1 LTGSFLYAG
10 GTSDSCVPSPPCDS
24 ITRVT
29 PFPELKTDRLL
40 LRKFQLS
47 DAPDVQR
54 LAGAKEVAA
63 GTFLPHPYGNG
74 MAEQWIA
81 DQEQAHEGG
90 TAVSFAITLAGDAT
104 FIGSIGLD
112 MVQSHRHA
120 RLGYWLGAPYWNQG
134 YATEA
139 VRTVLRYGF
148 MQLNLHRIYSPHFE
162 GNAASGRVLQKVG
175 MTYEGRMREHYI
187 RFDRFVD
194 LELYGM
200 LKREFMERT

>member
-1 LTGSFLYAG
+1 M
-10 GTSDSCVPSPPCDS
+10 P
-24 ITRVT
+24 

-47 DAPDVQR
+47 DAPNLQR

-63 GTFLPHPYGNG
+63 GTFLPHPYENG

-81 DQEQAHEGG
+81 DQEQAREGDS
-90 TAVSFAITLAGDAT
+90 AVSFAITLADNAT
-104 FIGSIGLD
+104 FIGSISLD
-112 MVQSHRHA
+112 IVQSHRHA
-120 RLGYWLGAPYWNQG
+120 RLGYWLGVPYWNQG
-134 YATEA
+134 YGTEA
-139 VRTVLRYGF
+139 VNAVLRYGF
-148 MQLNLHRIYSPHFE
+148 MQLNLHRIYSPHFQ

-175 MTYEGRMREHYI
+175 MTYEGRMREQYV

-200 LKREFMERT
+200 LQRDFTERT